1 MLSVADEYLRE
12 LNPDARL
19 EVFGQDHNPESY
31 AVCGSDMLI
40 KGQNIEHI
48 VFGSSFTKDGFSR
61 DRFDYMLANPPFGVE
76 WKPDADE
83 IRKEHETKGYD
94 GRFGAGLP
102 RINDGSLLFL
112 QHMLSKMK
120 PAQEGGTRI
129 GIVFNG
135 SPLFTGDAG
144 SGESEIRRWILEN
157 DWLDAIVAL
166 PDQLFYN
173 TGIFTY
179 LWILTNRKR
188 PERLGKVQLIN
199 AVNLYRKMRK
209 SLNNKRNEIDAE
221 HIDEITRLYGE
232 FVEGETSK
240 VFDVADFGY
249 RKVTVERPLRLN
261 FRASP
266 ERIDRLREAT
276 PFQSLAMSKKKGKAA
291 AAEIEAGQ
299 EHQEAILDALKTLD
313 ASKLYKNRDAFEE
326 ALDRVVTAAGLKVA
340 APIRKAIIVTLSERD
355 ETAEVCRDKD
365 SNPEPDPELR
375 DHENVPLKEDIHIYF
390 VREVRPHVPDAWVNG
405 GVKDEKDGEIGKV
418 GYEIPVTR
426 HFYVY
431 EPPRELAAIEA
442 DILGLE
448 KDIVR
453 MLAEVTRR

>member
-1 MLSVADEYLRE
+1 MAVL
-12 LNPDARL
+12 
-19 EVFGQDHNPESY
+19 GQ
-31 AVCGSDMLI
+31 AC
-40 KGQNIEHI
+40 
-48 VFGSSFTKDGFSR
+48 
-61 DRFDYMLANPPFGVE
+61 
-76 WKPDADE
+76 
-83 IRKEHETKGYD
+83 
-94 GRFGAGLP
+94 P
-102 RINDGSLLFL
+102 RINDGSFLFL
-112 QHMLSKMK
+112 QHMISKMK

-179 LWILTNRKR
+179 IWILTNRKR

-232 FVEGETSK
+232 FVEGEISK

-266 ERIDRLREAT
+266 ERIERLRE
-276 PFQSLAMSKKKGKAA
+276 
-291 AAEIEAGQ
+291 
-299 EHQEAILDALKTLD
+299 
-313 ASKLYKNRDAFEE
+313 
-326 ALDRVVTAAGLKVA
+326 VTALPEPRHVKEEGERPQLRKSRRARN
-340 APIRKAIIVTLSERD
+340 IRKQSSMR
-355 ETAEVCRDKD
+355 
-365 SNPEPDPELR
+365 
-375 DHENVPLKEDIHIYF
+375 
-390 VREVRPHVPDAWVNG
+390 
-405 GVKDEKDGEIGKV
+405 
-418 GYEIPVTR
+418 
-426 HFYVY
+426 
-431 EPPRELAAIEA
+431 
-442 DILGLE
+442 
-448 KDIVR
+448 
-453 MLAEVTRR
+453 